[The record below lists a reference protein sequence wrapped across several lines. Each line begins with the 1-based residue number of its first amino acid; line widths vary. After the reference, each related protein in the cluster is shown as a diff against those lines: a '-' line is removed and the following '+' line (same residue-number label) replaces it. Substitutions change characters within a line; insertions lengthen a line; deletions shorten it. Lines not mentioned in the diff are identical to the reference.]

1 MKYSYIVLYTRLTNN
16 TQQVMKMS
24 ILNLTQHAATPEQ
37 LEAGVIDLMQH
48 DLASLKALLN
58 FVGLPTAD
66 EIYERA
72 YAIAALAENLFAET
86 VMVGG
91 APFLMPVLQKA
102 LQMRGI
108 TVLYAFSERVSIE
121 KIVDGVV
128 VKTNEFKHVGFVEV
142 FI

>member
-1 MKYSYIVLYTRLTNN
+1 
-16 TQQVMKMS
+16 MS

-58 FVGLPTAD
+58 FVGLPTRD
-66 EIYERA
+66 DVYNRA
-72 YAIAALAENLFAET
+72 YAIAALAENLMAES
-86 VMVGG
+86 VMIGG

-121 KIVDGVV
+121 KIVNGVV
-128 VKTNEFKHVGFVEV
+128 VKTNEFKHIGFVEV
-142 FI
+142 WP

>member
-1 MKYSYIVLYTRLTNN
+1 
-16 TQQVMKMS
+16 MS
-24 ILNLTQHAATPEQ
+24 ILNFTQHAATAEQ
-37 LEAGVIDLMQH
+37 VAAGVIDLMQH

-58 FVGLPTAD
+58 FVGLPTRD

-121 KIVDGVV
+121 KIVNGVV
-128 VKTNEFKHVGFVEV
+128 VKTNEFKHIGFVEV
-142 FI
+142 WP

>member
-1 MKYSYIVLYTRLTNN
+1 MI
-16 TQQVMKMS
+16 MA
-24 ILNLTQHAATPEQ
+24 ILNFTQHAATAEQ
-37 LEAGVIDLMQH
+37 VAAGVIDLMQH
-48 DLASLKALLN
+48 DQAALKSLLN
-58 FVGLPTAD
+58 FVGLPTRD
-66 EIYERA
+66 DVYNRA
-72 YAIAALAENLFAET
+72 YEIAKLAENLFAENLFAET

-121 KIVDGVV
+121 KIVNGVV

>member
-1 MKYSYIVLYTRLTNN
+1 MA
-16 TQQVMKMS
+16 
-24 ILNLTQHAATPEQ
+24 ILNFTQHAATAEQ
-37 LEAGVIDLMQH
+37 LDAGVIDLMQH

-121 KIVDGVV
+121 KIVNGVV
-128 VKTNEFKHVGFVEV
+128 VKTNEFKHIGFIEV
-142 FI
+142 WP

>member
-1 MKYSYIVLYTRLTNN
+1 MI
-16 TQQVMKMS
+16 MA
-24 ILNLTQHAATPEQ
+24 ILNFTQHAATAEQ
-37 LEAGVIDLMQH
+37 VAAGVIDLMQH

-72 YAIAALAENLFAET
+72 YEIAKLADNLMAES
-86 VMVGG
+86 VMIGG

-121 KIVDGVV
+121 KIVNGVV

>member
-1 MKYSYIVLYTRLTNN
+1 MA
-16 TQQVMKMS
+16 
-24 ILNLTQHAATPEQ
+24 ILNFTQHAATAEQ
-37 LEAGVIDLMQH
+37 VAAGVIDLMQH

-121 KIVDGVV
+121 KIVNGVV
-128 VKTNEFKHVGFVEV
+128 VKTNEFKHIGFVEV
-142 FI
+142 WP

>member
-1 MKYSYIVLYTRLTNN
+1 MA
-16 TQQVMKMS
+16 
-24 ILNLTQHAATPEQ
+24 ILNFTQHAATAEQ
-37 LEAGVIDLMQH
+37 LDAGVIDLMQH

-121 KIVDGVV
+121 KIVNGVV
-128 VKTNEFKHVGFVEV
+128 VKTNEFKHIGFVEV
-142 FI
+142 WP

>member
-1 MKYSYIVLYTRLTNN
+1 MA
-16 TQQVMKMS
+16 
-24 ILNLTQHAATPEQ
+24 ILNFTQHAATAEQ

-108 TVLYAFSERVSIE
+108 TVLYAFSERVSVE
-121 KIVDGVV
+121 KVVNGVV
-128 VKTNEFKHVGFVEV
+128 VKTNEFKHIGFIEV
-142 FI
+142 WP

>member
-1 MKYSYIVLYTRLTNN
+1 
-16 TQQVMKMS
+16 MS
-24 ILNLTQHAATPEQ
+24 ILNFTQHAATAEQ
-37 LEAGVIDLMQH
+37 LDAGVIDLMQH

-128 VKTNEFKHVGFVEV
+128 VKTNEFKHIGFVEV
-142 FI
+142 WP

>member
-1 MKYSYIVLYTRLTNN
+1 
-16 TQQVMKMS
+16 MS
-24 ILNLTQHAATPEQ
+24 ILNFTQHAATAEQ

-121 KIVDGVV
+121 KIVNGVV

>member
-1 MKYSYIVLYTRLTNN
+1 
-16 TQQVMKMS
+16 MS
-24 ILNLTQHAATPEQ
+24 ILNFTQHAATAEQ
-37 LEAGVIDLMQH
+37 LDAGVIDLMQH

-121 KIVDGVV
+121 KIVNGVV
-128 VKTNEFKHVGFVEV
+128 VKTNEFKHIGFIEV

>member
-1 MKYSYIVLYTRLTNN
+1 
-16 TQQVMKMS
+16 MS
-24 ILNLTQHAATPEQ
+24 ILNFTQHAATAEQ

-121 KIVDGVV
+121 KIVNGVV
-128 VKTNEFKHVGFVEV
+128 VKTNEFKHIGFIEV

>member
-1 MKYSYIVLYTRLTNN
+1 MA
-16 TQQVMKMS
+16 
-24 ILNLTQHAATPEQ
+24 ILNFTQHAATAEQ
-37 LEAGVIDLMQH
+37 VAAGVIDLMQH

-128 VKTNEFKHVGFVEV
+128 VKTNEFKHIGFIEV

>member
-1 MKYSYIVLYTRLTNN
+1 MA
-16 TQQVMKMS
+16 
-24 ILNLTQHAATPEQ
+24 ILNFTQHAATAEQ
-37 LEAGVIDLMQH
+37 LVAAGVIDLMQH

-128 VKTNEFKHVGFVEV
+128 VKTNEFKHSGFVEM

>member
-1 MKYSYIVLYTRLTNN
+1 MT
-16 TQQVMKMS
+16 
-24 ILNLTQHAATPEQ
+24 ILNLTQHAATAEQ
-37 LEAGVIDLMQH
+37 VAAGVIDLMQH
-48 DLASLKALLN
+48 DQAALKSMLN

-121 KIVDGVV
+121 KIVNGVV
-128 VKTNEFKHVGFVEV
+128 VKTNEFKHIGFIEV

>member
-1 MKYSYIVLYTRLTNN
+1 MTLQVLKSCL
-16 TQQVMKMS
+16 
-24 ILNLTQHAATPEQ
+24 ILSACQ
-37 LEAGVIDLMQH
+37 LRD
-48 DLASLKALLN
+48 D
-58 FVGLPTAD
+58 
-66 EIYERA
+66 IYDRA
-72 YAIAALAENLFAET
+72 YEIATFAENLMFAET
-86 VMVGG
+86 VMIGG

-128 VKTNEFKHVGFVEV
+128 VKTNEFKHIGFIEV

>member
-1 MKYSYIVLYTRLTNN
+1 
-16 TQQVMKMS
+16 MKMS
-24 ILNLTQHAATPEQ
+24 ILNFTQHAATAEQ

-72 YAIAALAENLFAET
+72 YEIAKLADNLMAES
-86 VMVGG
+86 VMIGG

-121 KIVDGVV
+121 KIVNGVV

>member
-1 MKYSYIVLYTRLTNN
+1 MA
-16 TQQVMKMS
+16 
-24 ILNLTQHAATPEQ
+24 ILNFTQHAATAEQ
-37 LEAGVIDLMQH
+37 VAAGVIDLMQH

-121 KIVDGVV
+121 KIVNGVV

>member
-1 MKYSYIVLYTRLTNN
+1 
-16 TQQVMKMS
+16 MS
-24 ILNLTQHAATPEQ
+24 ILNFTQHAATAEQ
-37 LEAGVIDLMQH
+37 VAAGVIDLMQH

>member
-1 MKYSYIVLYTRLTNN
+1 MIIWRYQQN
-16 TQQVMKMS
+16 TQQVMIMA
-24 ILNLTQHAATPEQ
+24 ILNFTQHAATAEQ
-37 LEAGVIDLMQH
+37 VAAGVIDLMQH
-48 DLASLKALLN
+48 DQAVLKSMLN

-72 YAIAALAENLFAET
+72 YAIAALAENMFAET

-128 VKTNEFKHVGFVEV
+128 VKTNEFKHIGFIEV

>member
-1 MKYSYIVLYTRLTNN
+1 
-16 TQQVMKMS
+16 MS
-24 ILNLTQHAATPEQ
+24 ILNFTQHAATAEQ
-37 LEAGVIDLMQH
+37 VAAGVIDLMQH

-108 TVLYAFSERVSIE
+108 TVLYAFSERVSVE
-121 KIVDGVV
+121 KLVDGVV
-128 VKTNEFKHVGFVEV
+128 VKTNEFKHIGFIEV

>member
-1 MKYSYIVLYTRLTNN
+1 MA
-16 TQQVMKMS
+16 
-24 ILNLTQHAATPEQ
+24 ILNFTQHAATAEQ
-37 LEAGVIDLMQH
+37 VAAGVIDLMQH

-121 KIVDGVV
+121 KIVNGVV
-128 VKTNEFKHVGFVEV
+128 VKTNEFKHIGFIEV
-142 FI
+142 WP

>member
-1 MKYSYIVLYTRLTNN
+1 MA
-16 TQQVMKMS
+16 
-24 ILNLTQHAATPEQ
+24 ILNFTQHAATAEQ
-37 LEAGVIDLMQH
+37 VAAGVIDLMQH

-72 YAIAALAENLFAET
+72 YTIAALAENLFAET
-86 VMVGG
+86 VIVGG

-121 KIVDGVV
+121 KIVNGVV
-128 VKTNEFKHVGFVEV
+128 VKTNEFKHIGFIEV

>member
-1 MKYSYIVLYTRLTNN
+1 MI
-16 TQQVMKMS
+16 MA
-24 ILNLTQHAATPEQ
+24 ILNFTQHAATAEQ
-37 LEAGVIDLMQH
+37 VAAGVIDLMQH
-48 DLASLKALLN
+48 DQASLKALLN
-58 FVGLPTAD
+58 FVGLPTRD
-66 EIYERA
+66 DVYNRA

-121 KIVDGVV
+121 KIVNGVV
-128 VKTNEFKHVGFVEV
+128 VKTNEFKHSGFVEM

>member
-1 MKYSYIVLYTRLTNN
+1 MI
-16 TQQVMKMS
+16 MA
-24 ILNLTQHAATPEQ
+24 ILNFTQHAATAEQ
-37 LEAGVIDLMQH
+37 VAAGVIDLMQH

-121 KIVDGVV
+121 KIVNGVV

>member
-1 MKYSYIVLYTRLTNN
+1 
-16 TQQVMKMS
+16 MKMS
-24 ILNLTQHAATPEQ
+24 ILNFTQHAATAEQ

-121 KIVDGVV
+121 KIVNGVV
-128 VKTNEFKHVGFVEV
+128 VKTNEFKHIGFVEV
-142 FI
+142 WP

>member
-1 MKYSYIVLYTRLTNN
+1 MA
-16 TQQVMKMS
+16 
-24 ILNLTQHAATPEQ
+24 ILNFTQHAATPEQ

-121 KIVDGVV
+121 KIVNGVV
-128 VKTNEFKHVGFVEV
+128 VKTNEFKHIGFIEV
-142 FI
+142 WP

>member
-1 MKYSYIVLYTRLTNN
+1 
-16 TQQVMKMS
+16 MS
-24 ILNLTQHAATPEQ
+24 ILNFTQHAATAEQ

-58 FVGLPTAD
+58 FVGLPPAD

-121 KIVDGVV
+121 KIVNGVV
-128 VKTNEFKHVGFVEV
+128 VKTNEFKHIGFIEV

>member
-1 MKYSYIVLYTRLTNN
+1 MA
-16 TQQVMKMS
+16 
-24 ILNLTQHAATPEQ
+24 ILNFTQHAATAEQ
-37 LEAGVIDLMQH
+37 LDAGVIDLMQH

>member
-1 MKYSYIVLYTRLTNN
+1 MA
-16 TQQVMKMS
+16 
-24 ILNLTQHAATPEQ
+24 ILNFTQHAATAEQ
-37 LEAGVIDLMQH
+37 VAAGVIDLMQH

-121 KIVDGVV
+121 KIVNGVV
-128 VKTNEFKHVGFVEV
+128 VKTNEFKHIGFIEV